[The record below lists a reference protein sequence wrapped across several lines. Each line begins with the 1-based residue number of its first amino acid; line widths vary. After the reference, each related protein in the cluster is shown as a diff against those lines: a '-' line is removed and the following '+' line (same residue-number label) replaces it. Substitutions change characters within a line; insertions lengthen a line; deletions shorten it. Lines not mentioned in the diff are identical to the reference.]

1 MQERN
6 PRTRTHTDEY
16 EYEYEYGVCH
26 VAYNVVRGVEW
37 VPESPK
43 FLKTFS
49 SPWMRLMHAI
59 ITVRGRKEARC
70 ASECV
75 MMMHAVNARVNAQ

>member
-1 MQERN
+1 
-6 PRTRTHTDEY
+6 
-16 EYEYEYGVCH
+16 
-26 VAYNVVRGVEW
+26 
-37 VPESPK
+37 
-43 FLKTFS
+43 
-49 SPWMRLMHAI
+49 MHAI